1 MTEETENLRLM
12 LLDTYFPFEDDRSST
27 DSEIS
32 DHLEIESSKEENF
45 EPLAIEN
52 PEPEPDLIRDDSIQL
67 IAKRTSEALSKKS
80 NRKSIEDFIDQEFE
94 IDTAVDQSI
103 ATSADFE
110 EKDPEIQNLRS
121 KDLDAQEK
129 SSEPLALP
137 APMINNE
144 NIQNN
149 QSQSFEIDQ
158 EDIEAFSYSHSNYR
172 PETPPAEV
180 INYEINK
187 QPMRRV
193 TSKT

>member
-110 EKDPEIQNLRS
+110 EKDPEIQNFNLE
-121 KDLDAQEK
+121 AQEK

-137 APMINNE
+137 APMINIE